1 MEQRALNNK
10 YKNIQFYES
19 KYISSKKKENEFELI
34 NEKKNDYVI
43 KKSHNNSKS
52 KDNYNGS
59 RNNENSF
66 NKYSRNNSKNNFYKP
81 LESNKNE
88 NNNFNSEEY
97 NNGGNISNIQNNN
110 NKNNNKFV
118 ITSGNNNIKY
128 ISNNNSSSQFSK
140 NDPKKFSNVAKV
152 LKYISNK
159 DNSNINLIQDYNSG
173 MKNEYKINN
182 NNNLKNEKSSEKNNL
197 KTENKSYQNTIKR
210 NFDIQTNYN
219 KKKISLKNPGREN
232 SKSNKIW
239 SNINKD
245 LVPTKADLK
254 FEINKDE
261 NKEITPIKYNERFY
275 RNRYT
280 EKNIEGNNN
289 KINGGGNNIGQ
300 FRNDEDKYDTE
311 DNNKNFISYK
321 IRIKDAKEFSIQE
334 KEDNSNLKKYK
345 SNNNIKVTYDQ
356 GRRSNKNIKD
366 GNISNKNQ
374 NSQIQTK
381 IDKIHNFANLKNST
395 TTRSSPN
402 ILINNNSRI
411 AKTPKLTKENLDNN
425 ILNPNN
431 GKNTFKNNEEN
442 KIISTRLRNKS
453 SYENSQNISKN
464 EKIEENPVK
473 KIYIEKNKYNN
484 LKNENEND
492 NIKDNRINERIK
504 ELKQIMSYN
513 KSFNHRNNESYNEN
527 GLKVDKNDEDNDN
540 NENKKIEINKNIHF
554 LQQKNEPKKII
565 FHKKVSKSP
574 TRFDKK
580 FNITNDNIE
589 SKENIK
595 PAIKINYRNSRK
607 SNVINNNIKL
617 PTESNDN
624 NNNRISI
631 KYNLKNT
638 EKIFN
643 KTNNNILHNE
653 NPRNSHIIN
662 EPSIY
667 NGNGNNGPVYIRHKA
682 IKKIS
687 LPNLSAK
694 GKIDNEQNAEIRV
707 SKKSKINSIKRNI
720 LQNNNFYDNSDNYPQ
735 EAIKEKII
743 LKNKKVIKY
752 YDFFLRLPKMQ
763 ECYFTNIMFRNI
775 QYPKIE
781 VCHISKI
788 NSVVYVIYKNKNLCY
803 ITKTREIIKKITQP
817 PINPVCEYS
826 KNIIL
831 NYVKNK
837 NNEINDNN
845 NDKNK
850 DTKVSEDNKQPITTV
865 KKTKKRKKR
874 RKTRRLHKEDTN
886 TKEKNNNLTETKK
899 ENTDITSK
907 DISKEEIEKEIND
920 KNSEEKLSKINTDS
934 NNINNLNNINIAIK
948 IPEENNIIAIPKKL
962 MTNDKSSQEEKSVF
976 SEKEVLIDIDK
987 NSNSIRK
994 KLSPTTYNDE
1004 EFNEEEN
1011 DDFRIASD
1019 DDDLSDDKF
1028 KKKKFDTFDK
1038 FENGKTEGKEII
1050 GDYDANKGN
1059 LDSEKNKNK
1068 FKEGFKLLEKWNDK
1082 RNMNDYNEIEN
1093 EGEYNYYDNIEESD
1107 GNNINIDNIDNID
1120 NMNKNIILGAGKLS
1134 LIFNN
1139 QKNYKFTSEEDNE
1152 NENDNYN
1159 YDEIYTDNNTNNNYS
1174 ENENNN
1180 FIIEK
1185 KKNLTYKNNYEKI
1198 GTIFN
1203 KLEEIFDKKK
1213 EQKNI
1218 LDINLDKFK
1227 TPVTNKDFAHRKN
1240 RISDFNLQNE
1250 DYIYN
1255 DNDNNEE
1262 DNSKKRKSTYNKKE
1276 INMDKY
1282 QEIFNNQQQIISKL
1296 ELLMNKPKISQENSN
1311 LDNSNKIFNYNSPK
1325 IELETDSDININ
1337 KDTPGNRKE
1346 FRLLKL
1352 QSNPKIKYTY
1362 SLEEILSYQNKDICK
1377 NISLL
1382 SNDFLSHCDSIIKT
1396 IKEEY
1401 STFKVN
1407 YKEIKIS
1414 NNNYELKTSMDKWAR
1429 KDMSKEIEKAEKYV
1443 KELNLKMSNDN
1454 LKYKIIEILN
1464 TLTVD
1469 NYKNILNNLFIL
1481 IFLEENPKE
1490 KNDLNNNNNIN
1501 LTLKNYTLNK
1511 QEYLL
1516 HNQFIFIEIILEKA
1530 TKEKGYVVLYAK
1542 LCADLFIE
1550 FIKYVKDINNP
1561 EIENQLIN
1569 GENLKTIL
1577 TSECKQKFDEC
1588 ISMETLYKKKD
1599 NEDKKEIF
1607 LIFKKKFLGNMDFIA
1622 ELINVKLL
1630 SQTKGFEFLD
1640 ILYKRYCEIQN
1651 EQIKYLNLE
1660 GAIILLT
1667 KFGKIVFDRK
1677 NPKHLQNLDNYMKDN
1692 ICPIVEKK
1700 DNNLPNYLR
1709 FKIINLIEK
1718 KKNNWKDSLYEQS
1731 IIAKG
1736 KNNNNISIYH
1746 EHDGT
1751 NNNINIDESL
1761 MDNSNK
1767 NFNANN
1773 NTNLDIDLEKENN
1786 IILLIKNDLENY
1798 ISYLNENQIY
1808 CLKDL
1813 LEKNSYDDINNE
1825 YDWSMT
1831 EELIIKEKNDLD
1843 EIIRCFIEV
1852 CIDYVQKEQNIF
1864 YCDEYIKNIINYYS
1878 ADLSKEQ
1885 SDKVRNSMIDLFLN
1899 IENICIDNF
1908 FMFEIMGYLMLL
1920 LLENYLFYTEDLDKF
1935 MNEDKNKISKI
1946 MKVIKFM
1953 IDYSPD
1959 EKRND
1964 FLANLE
1970 SSELF
1975 EKNKKLL
1982 EG

>member
-19 KYISSKKKENEFELI
+19 KYTSTKKQENEFELI
-34 NEKKNDYVI
+34 NEKKYDYVI
-43 KKSHNNSKS
+43 KKSHNNSKN

-59 RNNENSF
+59 RNNENSTK
-66 NKYSRNNSKNNFYKP
+66 KYSKNSSKTNFYKP

-88 NNNFNSEEY
+88 KNNYNSEEY
-97 NNGGNISNIQNNN
+97 NNGGNISNFQNYND
-110 NKNNNKFV
+110 KNNNKFV

-128 ISNNNSSSQFSK
+128 ISSNNSSSQFLK

-152 LKYISNK
+152 LKYIGNK
-159 DNSNINLIQDYNSG
+159 DNSNVNLIPDNNSRT
-173 MKNEYKINN
+173 KYEYKINS
-182 NNNLKNEKSSEKNNL
+182 NNLKNEKSSEKNNL
-197 KTENKSYQNTIKR
+197 RNENKSCQNNNIKR
-210 NFDIQTNYN
+210 SFDIQTNYN
-219 KKKISLKNPGREN
+219 KKKISLKNPGKEN
-232 SKSNKIW
+232 YRGNKVW

-261 NKEITPIKYNERFY
+261 NKDITPLKYNQRFY
-275 RNRYT
+275 RNNYT
-280 EKNIEGNNN
+280 ENNLEGNNN
-289 KINGGGNNIGQ
+289 KINGGGNNIAQ
-300 FRNDEDKYDTE
+300 FKNEEDKYDTE
-311 DNNKNFISYK
+311 ENNKNFISYK
-321 IRIKDAKEFSIQE
+321 IRIKDVKEFSIQK
-334 KEDNSNLKKYK
+334 KEDDLNLKKYK

-356 GRRSNKNIKD
+356 GRRSNKNLKV

-381 IDKIHNFANLKNST
+381 IDKIHNFANLKGST

-402 ILINNNSRI
+402 ILINDNSRI
-411 AKTPKLTKENLDNN
+411 AKTPKLTKENSNNN

-431 GKNTFKNNEEN
+431 GKNTFKNNEEY
-442 KIISTRLRNKS
+442 KITSTRLRNKS
-453 SYENSQNISKN
+453 SYENSENISKN
-464 EKIEENPVK
+464 DKVEENPVK

-492 NIKDNRINERIK
+492 NVNDNKINERIK
-504 ELKQIMSYN
+504 ELRQIMSYN
-513 KSFNHRNNESYNEN
+513 KRFNHKNNESYNEN
-527 GLKVDKNDEDNDN
+527 GLKVGKNDEENNDIDNKN
-540 NENKKIEINKNIHF
+540 VEINKNIYF

-607 SNVINNNIKL
+607 SNVINDNIKL
-617 PTESNDN
+617 TTDSLDN
-624 NNNRISI
+624 NNKIII
-631 KYNLKNT
+631 KYDSKNT
-638 EKIFN
+638 EKFIS
-643 KTNNNILHNE
+643 KTNNNMIQKE
-653 NPRNSHIIN
+653 IPRNSHIIN
-662 EPSIY
+662 EASIY
-667 NGNGNNGPVYIRHKA
+667 NGNGNNAPVYIRQKA

-687 LPNLSAK
+687 LPNLSTK
-694 GKIDNEQNAEIRV
+694 GKIDNEQNEEIKV
-707 SKKSKINSIKRNI
+707 SKRSKINSIKRNI
-720 LQNNNFYDNSDNYPQ
+720 LKDNHFFDNLDNFPQ

-752 YDFFLRLPKMQ
+752 YDFFLKLPKIQ
-763 ECYFTNIMFRNI
+763 ECRFTNIMFRNI

-781 VCHISKI
+781 VCQISKM

-803 ITKTREIIKKITQP
+803 ITKTRERIKKITQP
-817 PINPVCEYS
+817 PINSVCEYS

-831 NYVKNK
+831 NYVKIK
-837 NNEINDNN
+837 NSEINDT
-845 NDKNK
+845 DKNK
-850 DTKVSEDNKQPITTV
+850 ENKVVEDNKQPITTV

-886 TKEKNNNLTETKK
+886 INEKNNNLTETKK

-907 DISKEEIEKEIND
+907 DISKEEIEREINE
-920 KNSEEKLSKINTDS
+920 KNSEDKSPKINTDP
-934 NNINNLNNINIAIK
+934 NNINNINNINITIK
-948 IPEENNIIAIPKKL
+948 TPEENNIISIPKKL
-962 MTNDKSSQEEKSVF
+962 MTNDKSSQEDKSVF
-976 SEKEVLIDIDK
+976 SEKEILIDIDK

-1028 KKKKFDTFDK
+1028 KKKQFDTFDK

-1050 GDYDANKGN
+1050 GDYDINKGN

-1068 FKEGFKLLEKWNDK
+1068 FKEGFKLLEKWNDR
-1082 RNMNDYNEIEN
+1082 RNMNDYNEN
-1093 EGEYNYYDNIEESD
+1093 EGEYNDYENIEESD
-1107 GNNINIDNIDNID
+1107 GNNLNIDNID
-1120 NMNKNIILGAGKLS
+1120 NMNKNIILGADKLN
-1134 LIFNN
+1134 LIFNS

-1159 YDEIYTDNNTNNNYS
+1159 YNYDDVYTDSNANNNYS

-1180 FIIEK
+1180 YIEDK
-1185 KKNLTYKNNYEKI
+1185 KKNLTYKNKYEKI
-1198 GTIFN
+1198 GSIFD

-1213 EQKNI
+1213 EKTNI
-1218 LDINLDKFK
+1218 IDINLDKFK
-1227 TPVTNKDFAHRKN
+1227 TPITNKDKAYRKN

-1250 DYIYN
+1250 DYMYN
-1255 DNDNNEE
+1255 DNDDENNEE
-1262 DNSKKRKSTYNKKE
+1262 ENSKKRKNTFNKKG
-1276 INMDKY
+1276 INIDKY

-1296 ELLMNKPKISQENSN
+1296 ELLMNKPKINQGNSN
-1311 LDNSNKIFNYNSPK
+1311 LDNDNKIFNYNSPK
-1325 IELETDSDININ
+1325 IEFETDSDININ

-1346 FRLLKL
+1346 FRLYKL
-1352 QSNPKIKYTY
+1352 QSNPKFKYIY

-1377 NISLL
+1377 DISLL
-1382 SNDFLSHCDSIIKT
+1382 NNDVLSHCDSIIKT

-1401 STFKVN
+1401 TPFKVN

-1443 KELNLKMSNDN
+1443 KELNIKMSNDN

-1469 NYKNILNNLFIL
+1469 NYKNILNNLFTM
-1481 IFLEENPKE
+1481 IFLEENNTKE
-1490 KNDLNNNNNIN
+1490 KNELNNHIN
-1501 LTLKNYTLNK
+1501 LTLNNYTLNK
-1511 QEYLL
+1511 PEYLL

-1550 FIKYVKDINNP
+1550 FIKYIKDIKNP

-1588 ISMETLYKKKD
+1588 ISMDTLYKNKD

-1692 ICPIVEKK
+1692 ICPIVDKK
-1700 DNNLPNYLR
+1700 DNNLPNYLK

-1773 NTNLDIDLEKENN
+1773 NTNLEIDLEKENN

-1798 ISYLNENQIY
+1798 ISYLNENQIFS
-1808 CLKDL
+1808 LKDL
-1813 LEKNSYDDINNE
+1813 LEKDNNDDINNN

-1899 IENICIDNF
+1899 IENICVDNF

-1935 MNEDKNKISKI
+1935 MKEDKNKIPKI

-1953 IDYSPD
+1953 INYYPD
-1959 EKRND
+1959 DKRKD

-1970 SSELF
+1970 NSELF
-1975 EKNKKLL
+1975 EKNKDLL